1 MTKELSVIV
10 IAKNEEER
18 IAVCLKSMAFADEI
32 IVVDDGSL
40 DKTEEIA
47 KKHGA
52 RVVNLQKGSFSDRRN
67 LGAKEASGEWLL
79 YVDADELVT
88 PALRKELNS
97 KFQNPKSKFNAYAI
111 PRRNILLGHE
121 MKHGGWWPDYVL
133 RLIKKDSLVEWKGE
147 LHEQPEIKGE
157 VGKLVNPL
165 IHNSHRNL
173 TEMVE
178 KTNDWSEIEAKL
190 MFGKDHPP
198 VNLPRF
204 GSAMFREFWYRAII
218 KKGFLDGPVGV
229 IEIIFQVFSRFV
241 SYAKLWEMQLRDP
254 N

>member
-1 MTKELSVIV
+1 MS
-10 IAKNEEER
+10 
-18 IAVCLKSMAFADEI
+18 FADEI

-97 KFQNPKSKFNAYAI
+97 KFQIPKSKFNAYAI

-121 MKHGGWWPDYVL
+121 MK
-133 RLIKKDSLVEWKGE
+133 
-147 LHEQPEIKGE
+147 
-157 VGKLVNPL
+157 
-165 IHNSHRNL
+165 
-173 TEMVE
+173 
-178 KTNDWSEIEAKL
+178 
-190 MFGKDHPP
+190 
-198 VNLPRF
+198 
-204 GSAMFREFWYRAII
+204 
-218 KKGFLDGPVGV
+218 
-229 IEIIFQVFSRFV
+229 
-241 SYAKLWEMQLRDP
+241 
-254 N
+254 